1 MGVKVAVG
9 AVGLRVGRVL
19 CVVAIVVVCL
29 IPIGNY
35 KKIFRTYFGAINA
48 LYFS

>member
-1 MGVKVAVG
+1 MGVTVAVG
-9 AVGLRVGRVL
+9 AVGLRVSRVL

-35 KKIFRTYFGAINA
+35 KKNIQILF
-48 LYFS
+48 